1 MDILNNVKTP
11 VQVSESLVLTS
22 SNKTITKVFSA
33 ALVGINASPIE
44 VEVDI
49 SSGLPAVIV
58 VGLPDTAV
66 QEARERVKSA
76 IKNSNAIFPRSRVA
90 INLAPADLPKIGTHY
105 DLPIAISVLLN
116 SGQIFFDPKGKLF
129 VGELALDGS
138 IRPVSGILPIALMA
152 RELGFKTLFIPH
164 TNSKEAR
171 LVSGLKIIPVETLI
185 QLIGYLQ
192 NMIKIEP
199 LEGADWTKI
208 LKSPQVEFDMKLIKG
223 QEQAKRAL
231 EIAAAGGHNLLL
243 SGPPGTGKTLLAK
256 ALPSILPRLTV
267 DEVLEITK
275 IYSVAGLLNVSNG
288 LVTQRPFRSP
298 HHSSSSVAL
307 VGGGSTPKPGEI
319 SLAHRGVLF
328 LDEFP
333 EFSRGV
339 LENLRQPLED
349 GVVTVARAA
358 ATITFPASF
367 TLIAAQNPC
376 PCGFYSD
383 PTKAC
388 ICTPSQIMKYQKK
401 ISGPLLDRIDLCVEV
416 GRVEYEKLSSDT
428 NSESSSNIQKRV
440 QKARDIQTKRFFAHG
455 ARLPD
460 GQGSAPGGEKYS
472 SIRANAEM
480 TIREIREFCKLDQT
494 EQDFMKAAVIK
505 MYLSARSYHRIL
517 KLARTIADLEGSKTI
532 ALNHLAEALQYR
544 PKVE

>member
-1 MDILNNVKTP
+1 MP
-11 VQVSESLVLTS
+11 
-22 SNKTITKVFSA
+22 TKIFSA
-33 ALVGINASPIE
+33 SLIGLDAVPIE

-90 INLAPADLPKIGTHY
+90 INLAPADIPKNGTHY
-105 DLPIAISVLLN
+105 DLPIALSILLN
-116 SGQIFFDPKGKLF
+116 SGQIFFDPKDKMF
-129 VGELALDGS
+129 FGELALDGS
-138 IRPVSGILPIALMA
+138 VRAISGVLPMLLAA
-152 RELGFKTLFIPH
+152 RERGFKKVFVPAE
-164 TNSKEAR
+164 NSKEAS
-171 LVSGLKIIPVETLI
+171 LVSGISVIPIRNLH

-192 NMIKIEP
+192 NLIKIAPVKPANWE
-199 LEGADWTKI
+199 EI
-208 LKSPQVEFDMKLIKG
+208 LNVPKEVFDLKLIKG
-223 QEQAKRAL
+223 QEAAKRAL

-256 ALPSILPRLTV
+256 ALPSILPKPTIE
-267 DEVLEITK
+267 EVLEITK
-275 IYSVAGLLNVSNG
+275 IYSVAGLLNLSKSLITV
-288 LVTQRPFRSP
+288 RPFRSP

-328 LDEFP
+328 MDEFP
-333 EFSRGV
+333 EFSRNV

-349 GVVTVARAA
+349 GVVTVARAQ
-358 ATITFPASF
+358 ATVTFPAQF
-367 TLIAAQNPC
+367 TLVAAQNPC

-388 ICTPSQIMKYQKK
+388 ICTPGQIMKYQKK
-401 ISGPLLDRIDLCVEV
+401 ISGPMLDRIDLHVEV
-416 GRVEYEKLSSDT
+416 GRVEYDKLT
-428 NSESSSNIQKRV
+428 SEANGEESAEVQKRA
-440 QKARDIQTKRFFAHG
+440 QAARDIQTKRF
-455 ARLPD
+455 
-460 GQGSAPGGEKYS
+460 EKIN
-472 SIRANAEM
+472 SIKTNSEM
-480 TIREIREFCKLDQT
+480 TIKEIKEFCHLGEA
-494 EQDFMKAAVIK
+494 EQAFMKAAVVK

-517 KLARTIADLEGSKTI
+517 KLARTIADLSGESAI
-532 ALNHLAEALQYR
+532 SVNHLAEALQYR